1 MTAHPRSPLLA
12 LLLMPMAAAA
22 LASEPGNPLAPPDT
36 SSPRAT
42 LQSFVD
48 TIPEFE
54 HAFIAYRDA
63 PSRERALEMMRVRAR
78 AVRTLDLSAIPPTA
92 LRERGGQAAV
102 LLWEVLA
109 RIELPPLEEVP
120 GADAFVPD
128 RPRAHWTIPGTE
140 ITIARIAE
148 GPRAGEFLFSA
159 DTVARLD
166 EFYQAVRHLPYRRPM
181 PMGSPLAQSVEITG
195 WLVPPALV
203 AALPSWSRVLVL
215 GTPLWK
221 LLASLL
227 VVLLATVALLLVHR
241 WVRPRSW
248 SDSSPAAYCRRL
260 IVPLAAFLLA
270 TWLKVVF
277 VLQINLQG
285 DVAEVAEIALSI
297 VRYLAGAWAA
307 YLAAM
312 FLAESIIS
320 SPRIPDEGL
329 DAHLLRLAAR
339 ITGFVGASAVVAYG
353 ARDLGIPLAGIIAGL
368 GVGGLAVAL
377 AAQSTLGNLLGSLN
391 LFADRPVR
399 VGDSCRYGDQVG
411 TIEEIGIRS
420 SRIRGPDRTVTTV
433 PNSELAQMAITNY
446 SRRDRILFQK
456 RLDLRY
462 ETTPDQLRLLLIE
475 LREMLLAHPRVSPDP
490 ARVRLVDLAASSIQ
504 VEVFAYVQT
513 SDGSEFLDVQQDLLL
528 RIIELVNRVAAGF
541 AFPAQTEYQPR
552 DPELDAAAAAA
563 ASAELASRRA
573 ASPLPL
579 PEFGTRR
586 HEAK

>member
-42 LQSFVD
+42 LQSFLD

-54 HAFIAYRDA
+54 DAFIAYRDA
-63 PSRERALEMMRVRAR
+63 PSRGRALEMMRVRAR
-78 AVRTLDLSAIPPTA
+78 AVRTLDLSAVPPTA
-92 LRERGGQAAV
+92 LREIGGKAGI

-120 GADAFVPD
+120 GADAFGPD
-128 RPRAHWTIPGTE
+128 RPRAHWAIPGTE

-148 GPRAGEFLFSA
+148 GPRTGEFLFSA
-159 DTVARLD
+159 ETISRLD
-166 EFYQAVRHLPYRRPM
+166 EFYEAVRHLPYRRPM

-215 GTPLWK
+215 ETPLWK

-241 WVRPRSW
+241 WVRPRR

-260 IVPLAAFLLA
+260 IVPLGVFLLA
-270 TWLKVVF
+270 TFLKVVV

-285 DVAEVAEIALSI
+285 DVAQVAEIALSI

-312 FLAESIIS
+312 LLAESIIA

-339 ITGFVGASAVVAYG
+339 ITGLVGAGAVVAYG
-353 ARDLGIPLAGIIAGL
+353 TRDLGIPLAGIIAGL

-399 VGDSCRYGDQVG
+399 VGDSCRYGNQVG

-433 PNSELAQMAITNY
+433 PNSELAQMAITNF

-541 AFPAQTEYQPR
+541 AFPAQTEYRPR
-552 DPELDAAAAAA
+552 DPKLDAADAAA
-563 ASAELASRRA
+563 ASAELASRRG
-573 ASPLPL
+573 ASALP